1 MHMYSRAYMDAFQTL
16 ADPTRRQIVE
26 TLRRGEHQVNDIVA
40 ATDIHQSGVS
50 RHLRLLLAAG
60 FVQVRPDGQLRMYSL
75 RPEPFRE
82 LGGWLAGYQRLWDA
96 RLTRFAEALA
106 KKQLADGHAGKK
118 RRGRQHGN

>member
-1 MHMYSRAYMDAFQTL
+1 MDAFQAL

-50 RHLRLLLAAG
+50 RHLRLLRAAG
-60 FVQVRPDGQLRMYSL
+60 FVQVRPDGQLRLYSL

-82 LGGWLAGYQRLWDA
+82 LGGWLAGYQRLWNA
-96 RLTRFAEALA
+96 RLTRFAEALEQR
-106 KKQLADGHAGKK
+106 QLAARHPGRKRKGKP
-118 RRGRQHGN
+118 HGG

>member
-1 MHMYSRAYMDAFQTL
+1 MDAFQTL
-16 ADPTRRQIVE
+16 ADPTRRRIVA

-60 FVQVRPDGQLRMYSL
+60 FVQVRPEGQLRLYSL

-96 RLTRFAEALA
+96 RLTRFAEALER
-106 KKQLADGHAGKK
+106 KQLGAVNPGKK
-118 RRGRQHGN
+118 RKGRQHGD